1 MRHKPVLVAIATLGS
16 RPEHLGGCPV
26 VRRIRD
32 FMPATLRVGVRP
44 MEGIVAATS
53 NDIAWLLP
61 RDPRDPTPGLLPR
74 PAQISFRHQGH
85 LVVLHGTADR
95 APQGT
100 VAFQASREGRVD
112 NLRASPRL
120 DVQLPV
126 QVSAG
131 GRTAET
137 KTINVSA
144 GGALLDGTTFGPRD
158 GGVEVAI
165 QMPQGAEVRARGL
178 VVRVLPEGT
187 GIRFTDIDP
196 AARDHIDSMV
206 LSIRAALA
214 RRFAE
219 RAMRE
224 DAARGR

>member
-1 MRHKPVLVAIATLGS
+1 
-16 RPEHLGGCPV
+16 

-32 FMPATLRVGVRP
+32 FMPATLSVGVRP
-44 MEGIVAATS
+44 MQGIVAATS
-53 NDIAWLLP
+53 SDVAWLLP

-74 PAQISFRHQGH
+74 PAQISFQHQGH
-85 LVVLHGTADR
+85 LVVLHGNAER

-100 VAFQASREGRVD
+100 VAFHANREGRVD

-126 QVSAG
+126 RVSAAG
-131 GRTAET
+131 QTRET

-144 GGALLDGTTFGPRD
+144 GGALLGGPFFSPRD
-158 GGVEVAI
+158 GAVEVAI
-165 QMPQGAEVRARGL
+165 QMPHEGPEINARGI
-178 VVRVLPEGT
+178 VVRILPEGT
-187 GIRFTDIDP
+187 GIRFTDIEP
-196 AARDHIDSMV
+196 AARAHIDSMV

-219 RAMRE
+219 KATRE

>member
-1 MRHKPVLVAIATLGS
+1 
-16 RPEHLGGCPV
+16 

-32 FMPATLRVGVRP
+32 FMPATLSVGVRP

-53 NDIAWLLP
+53 KDIAWLLP

-74 PAQISFRHQGH
+74 SAQISFLHQGH
-85 LVVLHGTADR
+85 LVVLHGNAER
-95 APQGT
+95 AAQGT
-100 VAFQASREGRVD
+100 VAFHANREGRVD
-112 NLRASPRL
+112 NLRSSPRL

-131 GRTAET
+131 GATKET
-137 KTINVSA
+137 QTVNVSA
-144 GGALLDGTTFGPRD
+144 GGALLAGTTFGPPD
-158 GGVEVAI
+158 TAVEVAI
-165 QMPQGAEVRARGL
+165 QMPHDGPEVCGRGL
-178 VVRVLPEGT
+178 IVRVLAEGT

-196 AARDHIDSMV
+196 PSRDILDSMV

-219 RAMRE
+219 QASRE
-224 DAARGR
+224 DAARRR

>member
-1 MRHKPVLVAIATLGS
+1 M
-16 RPEHLGGCPV
+16 
-26 VRRIRD
+26 RRIRD
-32 FMPATLRVGVRP
+32 FMPATLSVGVRP
-44 MEGIVAATS
+44 MQGIVAATS
-53 NDIAWLLP
+53 SDVAWLLP

-74 PAQISFRHQGH
+74 PAQISFMHQGH
-85 LVVLHGTADR
+85 LVVLHGNAER

-100 VAFQASREGRVD
+100 VAFHANREGRVD

-126 QVSAG
+126 RVSAAG
-131 GRTAET
+131 QTRET
-137 KTINVSA
+137 HTLNVSA
-144 GGALLDGTTFGPRD
+144 GGALLAGPFFSPRE
-158 GGVEVAI
+158 GAVEVEI
-165 QMPQGAEVRARGL
+165 DMPQGPEIRARGI
-178 VVRVLPEGT
+178 VVRILPEGS

-196 AARDHIDSMV
+196 AARQHIDSMV

-219 RAMRE
+219 KATRE